1 MTNSEVIQKAD
12 LALSDLETAGK
23 LNPEQTDRFI
33 RTLIDQPTLL
43 NAVRTVAM
51 GAPQMK
57 INKIGF
63 GTRILHPAVSA
74 IPLPPELRA
83 KPDLGQVQFGT
94 PRSDRGS
101 QPALRCHRRQHRE
114 GQRQRA
120 AADRRGWVAPDHRGP
135 DCRTGRA

>member
-1 MTNSEVIQKAD
+1 MTNQEVIQKAD

-43 NAVRTVAM
+43 AAVRTVAM

-74 IPLPPELRA
+74 IPLPPELRS
-83 KPDLGQVQFGT
+83 KPDLGSGAVGDA
-94 PRSDRGS
+94 RSHRGS
-101 QPALRCHRRQHRE
+101 QHPVRRHRRQHRE

-120 AADRRGWVAPDHRGP
+120 ACRPAPVGCTRP
-135 DCRTGRA
+135 SWT